1 MTRFLSESLNAP
13 EPSFRLQLR
22 ELEAANG
29 APNADI
35 RLSADVAQ
43 ATRSKL
49 LELGLDPKDTTP
61 KELYQSLANKMAADD
76 VRLTRLL
83 QTRAATHIS
92 AEADVIGGLVH
103 LLKEAEKKETSFA
116 LKPVK
121 FKALIKKLPPRK
133 AMKQLGYRS
142 VDSLLRHEASALIL
156 TAARLTENAS
166 WLQQFLSAYKRLT
179 AQDFETRPLSIIHA
193 EGKRWTELAQ
203 TAATHHKNTVFDF
216 RELGAVVLLPL
227 PSNAPV
233 GSVMASLMLAVQAI
247 GEIASSSNYLQVCQ
261 VRPDFGAQ
269 VLTVVDGEPKLPSHL
284 FNQPVPWQLI
294 QRSLSRL
301 SSSLHEDLFE
311 PHLPFSDMNWRS
323 LGHALHDIEP
333 SLAFWNGCEHLGIVH
348 ESRAVSMHVLDVA
361 LNLCN
366 QVSFEDRIVHY
377 FQQSLWHELLLR
389 YLQPKA
395 LEATLLTAL
404 QPQLQPAPAYAYNQ

>member
-142 VDSLLRHEASALIL
+142 VDSLLRHEAPALI
-156 TAARLTENAS
+156 
-166 WLQQFLSAYKRLT
+166 LT

-261 VRPDFGAQ
+261 VRPYFGAQ